1 MPSILPINELYK
13 LSEQHLTP
21 SPLAGEGWGEVEPQ
35 VPNVQ
40 HPHPVPLPLR
50 RCSGRTSRERGRS
63 IRLDKLLSLFAML
76 LVLFSA
82 AAGAQDAA
90 TEARMA
96 RLTEQLR
103 CLVCQNQTIEDSNA
117 DLAVDLRRQ
126 IRSQIEAGKSDEQIL
141 NFLVQRYGEFVLYR
155 PRLKTATVLL
165 WFGPLLFL
173 AIGAGA
179 MIITVRKRA
188 ARKLEQTR
196 EEHEKALALL
206 NRSP

>member
-1 MPSILPINELYK
+1 
-13 LSEQHLTP
+13 
-21 SPLAGEGWGEVEPQ
+21 
-35 VPNVQ
+35 
-40 HPHPVPLPLR
+40 
-50 RCSGRTSRERGRS
+50 
-63 IRLDKLLSLFAML
+63 ML

-82 AAGAQDAA
+82 AVGAQDAA

-173 AIGAGA
+173 AIGGGA

>member
-1 MPSILPINELYK
+1 
-13 LSEQHLTP
+13 
-21 SPLAGEGWGEVEPQ
+21 
-35 VPNVQ
+35 
-40 HPHPVPLPLR
+40 
-50 RCSGRTSRERGRS
+50 
-63 IRLDKLLSLFAML
+63 ML

-82 AAGAQDAA
+82 AVGAQDAA

-155 PRLKTATVLL
+155 PRLKTATALL

-188 ARKLEQTR
+188 ARELEQTR

>member
-1 MPSILPINELYK
+1 
-13 LSEQHLTP
+13 
-21 SPLAGEGWGEVEPQ
+21 
-35 VPNVQ
+35 
-40 HPHPVPLPLR
+40 
-50 RCSGRTSRERGRS
+50 
-63 IRLDKLLSLFAML
+63 ML

-155 PRLKTATVLL
+155 PRLKTATALL